1 MIVKR
6 IKGANANPG
15 APKNFK
21 GNCGKLPIR
30 IEGKEENMRCYSAWQ
45 PTDYELKM
53 LNEGGHIILTVCGW
67 QVPVALSVETA
78 SAAEENI

>member
-1 MIVKR
+1 
-6 IKGANANPG
+6 
-15 APKNFK
+15 
-21 GNCGKLPIR
+21 
-30 IEGKEENMRCYSAWQ
+30 MRCYSAWQ